1 MNKAKRIHI
10 AISAIDMQLTA
21 LKQREVILRKR
32 LQNLNNIAM
41 YIDDPHAVIPKSYQ
55 TLDEWFKGH
64 PFPQSLINHVCKNEY
79 KAREMHVCCNTY
91 YFDYHVVPC
100 QPKIYYIEKYLNK

>member
-1 MNKAKRIHI
+1 MSKMKRIHI
-10 AISAIDMQLTA
+10 AISAIDIQLDS

-41 YIDDPHAVIPKSYQ
+41 SIDDPHAVIPKIYRM
-55 TLDEWFKGH
+55 LDEWFKGH
-64 PFPQSLINHVCKNEY
+64 PFLKSLINHICKNEY
-79 KAREMHVCCNTY
+79 KAREMQDCCNTY

-100 QPKIYYIEKYLNK
+100 YPKAYYIEKYLNK